1 RMPPSREEQALMAEH
16 EILEAAL
23 ARIRFFV
30 DAEDR
35 EWIVRYPPD
44 IGATLELVP
53 LTVTSMA
60 RDLLTES
67 AELVVLSS
75 AYLGHRSAL
84 AESLGLDEAAVR
96 SFSSESPFPLAQR
109 RIEYRP
115 VGALAKATLTRLEP
129 ALFAEVAAIL

>member
-1 RMPPSREEQALMAEH
+1 MAEH

-60 RDLLTES
+60 RELLSES
-67 AELVVLSS
+67 ADLVVLSTDPFED
-75 AYLGHRSAL
+75 L
-84 AESLGLDEAAVR
+84 AGCEVVATMTGGRWVH
-96 SFSSESPFPLAQR
+96 SPPPW
-109 RIEYRP
+109 E
-115 VGALAKATLTRLEP
+115 
-129 ALFAEVAAIL
+129 